1 MRRHCGGVQV
11 NFYRFYFM
19 GVQLE
24 IRDGWLRPFLKA
36 SPGLLQLREISYAVN
51 AIEIGQSLE
60 GDGES

>member
-1 MRRHCGGVQV
+1 
-11 NFYRFYFM
+11 M

-36 SPGLLQLREISYAVN
+36 SPGLLQLWEISYAVN